1 MMMALSVKSMQ
12 LEIVIIMYQ
21 TRIDLEKVKIIIN
34 SLQDLIIVEYL
45 NTILIFVYTVKED
58 TR

>member
-1 MMMALSVKSMQ
+1 MALSVKSMQ

>member
-1 MMMALSVKSMQ
+1 MALSVKSIQ

-21 TRIDLEKVKIIIN
+21 TRIDLEKVKLIIN

-45 NTILIFVYTVKED
+45 NTILNFVYTIKED